1 MALQPE
7 ELFGSPVSQTPNLR
21 AYPAENG
28 VAVGTL
34 AALAADAD
42 VAHLTP
48 LSHSSASGF
57 YSVWDGSA
65 GVEEITTLVSH
76 ATTPATAGSFTLT
89 VDGVESGAIPFDANA
104 AEIEVILE
112 AMANIDAGDVAAVAT
127 AEADL
132 GVAAATV
139 TLTWGGAWA
148 DRDIEI
154 SGDMSGLTGNAH
166 VLAEATAGTS
176 VGTVDALL
184 WAPDE
189 AHAGLLAGET
199 SIQVF
204 KAGLVHADDVVLP
217 ASQSLNSLRAQL
229 KSSALR
235 QKGITVQGL
244 SGVA

>member
-1 MALQPE
+1 MTNQPE
-7 ELFGSPVSQTPNLR
+7 ELFGSATPQLPNLR

-28 VAVGTL
+28 ISVGSL
-34 AALAADAD
+34 AALGADAD

-48 LSHSSASGF
+48 LTHSSASGF
-57 YSVWDGSA
+57 YSIWTGAA
-65 GVEEITTLVSH
+65 GVEEVSTITAN
-76 ATTPATAGSFTLT
+76 ATAATAGSFTLT

-112 AMANIDAGDVAAVAT
+112 AMSNISAGDVAAVAT
-127 AEADL
+127 TGADL
-132 GVAAATV
+132 GVNSAVV
-139 TLTWGGAWA
+139 TLTWGGDWA

-154 SGDMSGLTGNAH
+154 SADMSGLTGNVH

-189 AHAGLLAGET
+189 VHAGLLAGET
-199 SIQVF
+199 LIQIF
-204 KAGLVHADDVVLP
+204 KQGLVHADDVVLP
-217 ASQSLNSLRAQL
+217 SGESLNALYAQL

-244 SGVA
+244 QGVA